1 MKKIIKLTEKD
12 LTRLVKRVINEQP
25 LEGELKYITLEVP
38 ENIIEKAMELGV
50 SEDRI
55 EDMFEQYVK
64 DSIGMS
70 YNMELDYF
78 TQWADDSDN
87 ITDYEDTNI

>member
-1 MKKIIKLTEKD
+1 MRKIIKLTEKD
-12 LTRLVKRVINEQP
+12 LTRLVKRVISEQP

-78 TQWADDSDN
+78 TQWAEDSDN
-87 ITDYEDTNI
+87 IADYEDTNF

>member
-1 MKKIIKLTEKD
+1 
-12 LTRLVKRVINEQP
+12 
-25 LEGELKYITLEVP
+25 
-38 ENIIEKAMELGV
+38 MELGV
-50 SEDRI
+50 SEDMI

-87 ITDYEDTNI
+87 ISDYEDTNI

>member
-38 ENIIEKAMELGV
+38 ENIIEKSMELGV

-87 ITDYEDTNI
+87 IADYEDTNI